1 MRVETRQEYLVR
13 FLRGCSVAAD
23 AGELGIHQGRLL
35 VNGDLM
41 REAADEL
48 EALLPQEE
56 KFKSFSDELLFNLV
70 RAEQHTSQAH
80 DMLYKGGPPRSFL
93 FKRAVGRAHSMLT
106 RATKKE
112 LERKE

>member
-1 MRVETRQEYLVR
+1 METRQEYLVR
-13 FLRGCSVAAD
+13 FLRGCAIAAD
-23 AGELGIHQGRLL
+23 KGQLGIEHGKLML
-35 VNGDLM
+35 NGDLM
-41 REAADEL
+41 REAANEL
-48 EALLPQEE
+48 EALLPQEQ

-70 RAEQHTSQAH
+70 RAEQHTNQAH